1 MEVLPHLWISYY
13 KYSMNLS
20 IIKEKKIKY
29 IIHISKDESYLK
41 KNIDVEEIRTP
52 IDYTDEDTYEE
63 QNNIMYEQLFDI
75 TDYIHN
81 KIINNGNILLL
92 GYEHK
97 QDLDT
102 IIIAY
107 FIRYGKLNIRDS
119 ILFLKTKK
127 NYIFEPKCLFYFALN
142 KFYEKQNN

>member
-1 MEVLPHLWISYY
+1 MEVLPHFWISYY

-52 IDYTDEDTYEE
+52 IDYTDENTYEE

-75 TDYIHN
+75 TNYIHN

-107 FIRYGKLNIRDS
+107 FIRYGKLNM
-119 ILFLKTKK
+119 
-127 NYIFEPKCLFYFALN
+127 NYLLDTN
-142 KFYEKQNN
+142 LL